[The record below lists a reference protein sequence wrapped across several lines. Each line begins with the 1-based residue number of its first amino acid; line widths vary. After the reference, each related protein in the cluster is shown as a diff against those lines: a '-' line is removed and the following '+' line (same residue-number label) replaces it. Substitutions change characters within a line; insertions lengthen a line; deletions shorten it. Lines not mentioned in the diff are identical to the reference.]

1 MFISIRLFGKVHT
14 DTLCKFVVYSWV
26 LFYEGEK
33 ISLCCE
39 RLNKSDI
46 LGHMTN

>member
-1 MFISIRLFGKVHT
+1 MFISIRWLGKLHI

-33 ISLCCE
+33 ISLCRE
-39 RLNKSDI
+39 WLNKFEI
-46 LGHMTN
+46 